1 MDTARRHPNGPDLA
15 RPVML
20 SADVDYARLGMMA
33 GGPDSRH
40 ADRTEADGNRQTIDH
55 GAL

>member
-1 MDTARRHPNGPDLA
+1 MRA
-15 RPVML
+15 
-20 SADVDYARLGMMA
+20 ADVDYARLGMMA